1 MSEEEKE
8 VNVDIEHAML
18 DIPAHAV
25 EIEIN
30 AKVYLDGELKTVRT
44 IYDFDSIRTAI
55 KEAEDYIAPDDMFA
69 LTDEGMEYAKRMGWE
84 HG

>member
-30 AKVYLDGELKTVRT
+30 ARVYLDGELKTVRT

-55 KEAEDYIAPDDMFA
+55 KEAEDYIAPDDMFS
-69 LTDEGMEYAKRMGWE
+69 LTDEGVEYAKRMGWDD
-84 HG
+84 